1 VWEYII
7 VAVGYY
13 CTILSPVNHNQLET
27 VDKKNHVTEG
37 RLKVNGHSLVVLSE
51 ARDTVR
57 HNSDY

>member
-1 VWEYII
+1 LYYT
-7 VAVGYY
+7 VAGKS
-13 CTILSPVNHNQLET
+13 ILNNQLET